1 MPITFSYTGTS
12 DEQELV
18 ADARRHADE
27 ELATGQT
34 IGTDAEAMYK
44 YLVRAMRHVIN
55 TAPQGATDVIAIDGS
70 GQSPSNENEYTEILV
85 PDDFSRFLDLRLGS
99 WGRSVLELTDRHD
112 SAVRLQFDA
121 KTRADAA
128 HPIVTK
134 MPHPSAD
141 AALWAWPQGG
151 APTINRFM
159 YVPEIAPED
168 MAPPLR
174 GAVVLKAASYAL
186 AADREEAW
194 QVMEQAQ
201 RQYLSH
207 VQAGEQP
214 MVQQAIN
221 QAREQTDS

>member
-1 MPITFSYTGTS
+1 MPITFSYDDTS

-34 IGTDAEAMYK
+34 IGTDEEAMYK

-55 TAPQGATDVIAIDGS
+55 TAPRGATDVIAVSGS
-70 GQSPSNENEYTEILV
+70 GQSPTNKNECTEIPV

-99 WGRSVLELTDRHD
+99 WGRSVLELTDPRD
-112 SAVRLQFDA
+112 NDVRLQFHA

-128 HPIVTK
+128 NPIVAK
-134 MPHPSAD
+134 VPHPSAD
-141 AALWAWPQGG
+141 AALWAWPQDG
-151 APTINRFM
+151 AATIDRFM
-159 YVPEIAPED
+159 YVPEVAPEG
-168 MAPPLR
+168 MAPLLQ

-186 AADREEAW
+186 AADQEQAW
-194 QVMEQAQ
+194 QVMDQAQ
-201 RQYLSH
+201 RQYLSR

-214 MVQQAIN
+214 MLREAI
-221 QAREQTDS
+221 QEARGSE